1 MAVVAT
7 WDAADASGIH
17 NVFRYLFDVPT
28 GAFTNPPLLSIS
40 FDASGNPVIHT
51 PLLNPSATDFDIS
64 IVATSDL
71 NVWGAAVPA
80 AVAQQRDPPGEDA
93 ATYPLDPSGSTTIPA
108 TATPARFFRLRVTE
122 R

>member
-1 MAVVAT
+1 M
-7 WDAADASGIH
+7 WNSADASGIR

-51 PLLNPSATDFDIS
+51 PPLNPSATGFDIS

-80 AVAQQRDPPGEDA
+80 ADPPGA
-93 ATYPLDPSGSTTIPA
+93 VTYPLDPSGSTTIPA

>member
-1 MAVVAT
+1 M
-7 WDAADASGIH
+7 WNSADASGIH

-28 GAFTNPPLLSIS
+28 GAFTTPPLLSIS

-51 PLLNPSATDFDIS
+51 PPLNPSATDFDIS

-80 AVAQQRDPPGEDA
+80 ADPPGEDA
-93 ATYPLDPSGSTTIPA
+93 ASYPLDPSGSTPIPA
-108 TATPARFFRLRVTE
+108 TSTPARFFRLRVTE